1 MKCYLIKHS
10 FKIMRAISFSFHCN
24 NDLFIFLKIYI
35 KTRGKIMD
43 YDIIYIGSGNAA
55 WQGGRFLRKKG
66 LKVLIIEEGLYG
78 GTCANRGCNSKAI
91 LDAPYEIKALTDNF
105 EGVGKSGDFEVDWP
119 SLMKFKR
126 KRIAGMSVF
135 LDGKFD
141 EYDLDVAHGK
151 GIIIDE
157 HTVQVGEKQFTT
169 DKIVICTGLKPV
181 IPDIKGS
188 QYLHDSNDFLDIEE
202 LPKHTIIIGAG
213 FVGMEFAS
221 ILAEAG
227 LTADIIIRGNM
238 ALKFFHQ
245 PYVQRVIEI
254 LKEKN
259 IRFHFNESVE
269 EIINNIEIDNP
280 EAKVLNVTSAQNSDK
295 NLRDPEAKIDNK
307 AYEDGFTV
315 KCESGLTLTGD
326 YVISAIGRTANVED
340 IGLENVGL
348 SYTKQGIKVNGHLQT
363 EVPNI
368 YASGDVADTGI
379 AKLVTVAI
387 HHSKYLAKELLGE
400 ADEIIYPA
408 IPAVAYTIPRIAT
421 VGVPAY
427 VADKSDEYDVHTI
440 RYGNSYSL
448 ILKNDLTA
456 EAKVIVD
463 KNLQIVGAEI
473 YAADAENVA
482 NMFAFIINKKI
493 TLEELDYMI
502 YAFPSSSSVCLYKLH
517 NIHYDL

>member
-1 MKCYLIKHS
+1 
-10 FKIMRAISFSFHCN
+10 
-24 NDLFIFLKIYI
+24 
-35 KTRGKIMD
+35 MD
-43 YDIIYIGSGNAA
+43 YDVIYIGSGNAA
-55 WQGGRFLRKKG
+55 WQGGRFLRKAG
-66 LKVLIIEEGLYG
+66 LKILIVEESLYG
-78 GTCANRGCNSKAI
+78 GTCANRGCNSKAL
-91 LDAPYEIKALTDNF
+91 LDAPYEIKALADNF
-105 EGVGKSGDFEVDWP
+105 EGVGKAGNFEVDWQA
-119 SLMKFKR
+119 LMKFKR
-126 KRIAGMSVF
+126 KRIANMAPF

-151 GIIIDE
+151 GVIMDE
-157 HTVQVGEKQFTT
+157 HTVKVGDETFTT
-169 DKIVICTGLKPV
+169 EKIVIATGLKPV
-181 IPDIKGS
+181 IPDIKGKE
-188 QYLHDSNDFLDIEE
+188 YLHDSTDYLDMDE
-202 LPKHTIIIGAG
+202 LPKHAIIIGAG

-227 LTADIIIRGNM
+227 LEADVIIRGNM
-238 ALKFFHQ
+238 ALKYFHQ

-259 IRFHFNESVE
+259 IRFHFNEQVSEVIKDE
-269 EIINNIEIDNP
+269 NVVIDNP
-280 EAKVLNVTSAQNSDK
+280 QAKVLNVDKALNSDAE
-295 NLRDPEAKIDNK
+295 LRDPEAKIDNR
-307 AYEDGFTV
+307 AYENAFTV

-326 YVISAIGRTANVED
+326 YVVAAIGREANVED

-348 SYTKQGIKVNGHLQT
+348 TYTKQGIKVNGHLQT
-363 EVPNI
+363 DVANI
-368 YASGDVADTGI
+368 YASGDVADTGV

-400 ADEIIYPA
+400 AEEITYPVV
-408 IPAVAYTIPRIAT
+408 PAVAYTIPRIAT

-427 VADKSDEYDVHTI
+427 VAEKSDEYEVHTI

-448 ILKNDLTA
+448 ELKNDTTA

-463 KNLQIVGAEI
+463 RDLNIVGAEI

>member
-1 MKCYLIKHS
+1 
-10 FKIMRAISFSFHCN
+10 
-24 NDLFIFLKIYI
+24 
-35 KTRGKIMD
+35 MD
-43 YDIIYIGSGNAA
+43 YDVIYIGSGNSA
-55 WQGGRFLRKKG
+55 WQGGRFLRKAG
-66 LKVLIIEEGLYG
+66 LKILIVEESLYG
-78 GTCANRGCNSKAI
+78 GACANRGCNSKAL
-91 LDAPYEIKALTDNF
+91 LDAPYEIKALADNF
-105 EGVGKSGDFEVDWP
+105 EGVGKSGDFDVNWSD
-119 SLMKFKR
+119 LMKFKR
-126 KRIAGMSVF
+126 KRIAGMSTF

-157 HTVQVGEKQFTT
+157 HTVQVGERQFTT

-181 IPDIKGS
+181 IPDIKGKE
-188 QYLHDSNDFLDIEE
+188 YLHDSTDYLDIEE
-202 LPKHTIIIGAG
+202 LPKHAIIIGAG

-227 LTADIIIRGNM
+227 HEADVIIRGDM
-238 ALKFFHQ
+238 ALKYFHQ
-245 PYVQRVIEI
+245 PYVQKVIDI
-254 LKEKN
+254 LKQKN
-259 IRFHFNESVE
+259 IRFHFNHTVKEVIS
-269 EIINNIEIDNP
+269 NGEIDNP
-280 EAKVLNVTSAQNSDK
+280 EAKVLNVASAQNADEY
-295 NLRDPEAKIDNK
+295 LRDPEAKIDNK
-307 AYEDGFTV
+307 AYENGFTV
-315 KCESGLTLTGD
+315 ILDDGESITGD
-326 YVISAIGRTANVED
+326 YVVAAMGRTANVED

-348 SYTKQGIKVNGHLQT
+348 TYTSKGIKVNGHLQT

-400 ADEIIYPA
+400 ADEITYPVV
-408 IPAVAYTIPRIAT
+408 PAVAYTIPRIAT

-427 VADKSDEYDVHTI
+427 MAEKSDEYDVHTI

-448 ILKNDLTA
+448 ELKNDRTA

-463 KNLQIVGAEI
+463 KDLQIVGAEI

-517 NIHYDL
+517 NIHYKF

>member
-1 MKCYLIKHS
+1 
-10 FKIMRAISFSFHCN
+10 
-24 NDLFIFLKIYI
+24 
-35 KTRGKIMD
+35 MD
-43 YDIIYIGSGNAA
+43 YDVIYIGSGNAA
-55 WQGGRFLRKKG
+55 WQGGRFLRKAG
-66 LKVLIIEEGLYG
+66 LKILIVEESLYG
-78 GTCANRGCNSKAI
+78 GACANRGCNSKAL
-91 LDAPYEIKALTDNF
+91 LDAPYEIKALTENF
-105 EGVGKSGDFEVDWP
+105 EGVGKSGNFDVNWSD
-119 SLMKFKR
+119 LMELKR
-126 KRIAGMSVF
+126 QRIAGMSIF

-151 GIIIDE
+151 GVIIDE
-157 HTVQVGEKQFTT
+157 HTVQVGQRKFTT

-181 IPDIKGS
+181 IPDIKGKE
-188 QYLHDSNDFLDIEE
+188 YLHDSTDFLDISE

-227 LTADIIIRGNM
+227 LEADVIIRGNM
-238 ALKFFHQ
+238 ALKYFHQ
-245 PYVQRVIEI
+245 PYVQKIIEI

-259 IRFHFNESVE
+259 IRFHFNQSVK
-269 EIINNIEIDNP
+269 EIIKDDNVIIDNP
-280 EAKVLNVTSAQNSDK
+280 ESKVLNVTSAMNSDEF
-295 NLRDPEAKIDNK
+295 LRDPESKVDNK
-307 AYEDGFTV
+307 AYENAFTV
-315 KCESGLTLTGD
+315 NCESGLSLTGD
-326 YVISAIGRTANVED
+326 YVIAAMGRTANVED

-348 SYTKQGIKVNGHLQT
+348 TYTNKGIKVNGHLQT

-400 ADEIIYPA
+400 ADEITYPVV
-408 IPAVAYTIPRIAT
+408 PAVAYTIPRIAT

-427 VADKSDEYDVHTI
+427 IAEKSDEYEVHTI
-440 RYGNSYSL
+440 KYGRSYSL
-448 ILKNDLTA
+448 ELKNDRTA

-463 KNLQIVGAEI
+463 RDLNIVGAEI
-473 YAADAENVA
+473 YAAEAENVA

-517 NIHYDL
+517 NIHYKF

>member
-1 MKCYLIKHS
+1 
-10 FKIMRAISFSFHCN
+10 
-24 NDLFIFLKIYI
+24 
-35 KTRGKIMD
+35 MD
-43 YDIIYIGSGNAA
+43 YDVIYIGSGNAA
-55 WQGGRFLRKKG
+55 WQGGRFLRKAG
-66 LKVLIIEEGLYG
+66 LKILIIEESLYG
-78 GTCANRGCNSKAI
+78 GACANRGCNSKAL
-91 LDAPYEIKALTDNF
+91 LDAPYEIKALADNF
-105 EGVGKSGDFEVDWP
+105 EGVGKAGNFEVDWP

-126 KRIAGMSVF
+126 KRIANMAPF
-135 LDGKFD
+135 LDGKFE

-151 GIIIDE
+151 GVIIDE

-169 DKIVICTGLKPV
+169 DKIVIATGLKPV
-181 IPDIKGS
+181 IPDIKGKE
-188 QYLHDSNDFLDIEE
+188 YLHDSTDYLDIDE
-202 LPKHTIIIGAG
+202 LPEHAIIIGAG

-227 LTADIIIRGNM
+227 HSADVIIRGNM
-238 ALKFFHQ
+238 ALKYFHQ
-245 PYVQRVIEI
+245 PYVEKVIEI

-259 IRFHFNESVE
+259 IRFHFNQTVNEVISKVE
-269 EIINNIEIDNP
+269 IENP
-280 EAKVLNVTSAQNSDK
+280 TEKVLNVTSAQNSDEF
-295 NLRDPEAKIDNK
+295 LRDPEAKINNR
-307 AYEDGFTV
+307 AYENGFTV
-315 KCESGLTLTGD
+315 KCDSGLTLTGD
-326 YVISAIGRTANVED
+326 YVVAAMGRTANVED

-348 SYTKQGIKVNGHLQT
+348 TYTSKGVKVNGHLQT

-379 AKLVTVAI
+379 PKLVTVAI

-400 ADEIIYPA
+400 ADEITYPVV
-408 IPAVAYTIPRIAT
+408 PAVAFTIPRIAT

-427 VADKSDEYDVHTI
+427 VAEKSDEYDVHQI

-448 ILKNDLTA
+448 ELKNDTTA

-463 KNLQIVGAEI
+463 KDLQIVGAEI